1 MRRNRMKK
9 SEIYT
14 VAMCSVIEDRN
25 ITPIRKLEIIE
36 RLMQDK
42 SIAKL
47 VEEKEEEKEEEEKF

>member
-1 MRRNRMKK
+1 MKK

-25 ITPIRKLEIIE
+25 ITPIHKLEIIE

-42 SIAKL
+42 SIATL
-47 VEEKEEEKEEEEKF
+47 VEEKEEEDKF